1 MIDTIIDLQD
11 LTSKVRVFFAVFEAL
26 GMRLLTFVVNLVF
39 GFVLMMHQIPKVQS
53 LLYPFESETR
63 EVKSLSDVPWNF
75 YKSNTDD
82 PLEGIRA
89 KFYKHGIT
97 RKTMLMP
104 VPSSYN
110 DITTDPSLRD
120 HVGVVWY
127 ERKFFVPQS
136 WKSKRVW
143 IHFGSVH
150 YAAVVV
156 SFELILLQFHVVH
169 NIEQILRH

>member
-1 MIDTIIDLQD
+1 
-11 LTSKVRVFFAVFEAL
+11 
-26 GMRLLTFVVNLVF
+26 MRLITFIANLLF
-39 GFVLMMHQIPKVQS
+39 GFVLMSHETPEIHG

-63 EVKSLSDVPWNF
+63 EVKTLSDVPWNF
-75 YKSNTDD
+75 YKSLTDD
-82 PLEGIRA
+82 PQEGIRE
-89 KFYKHGIT
+89 KFFKHGIMRPT
-97 RKTMLMP
+97 ILMP

-110 DITTDPSLRD
+110 DITTDPALRD

-127 ERKFFVPQS
+127 ERTFFVPQS

-156 SFELILLQFHVVH
+156 S
-169 NIEQILRH
+169 